1 MASAS
6 QLFERARQIDP
17 KRIDDLLVGAV
28 DLHIHSG
35 PSVMPRAL
43 NHIDMMRAA
52 QKAGMRAILF
62 KDHYYTTAPI
72 AALMKEEFGDSG
84 VEILSSIVLNN
95 ASGGFNP
102 YAVDHALKLGARIV
116 WMPTSSAANHIRQ
129 GHRKIRLRTKVP
141 MLPPVALQVVDD
153 RGAILDSVKQ
163 ILDQIASFDCI
174 LSAGHLHISELWPL
188 FTEAKARGVTRL
200 LVNHP
205 TYVLGAELSDITEL
219 VSMGAK
225 MEHSICMFID
235 CRSRKYEPDELKAMI
250 EAAGVDNTFFG
261 SDLGQVNNPLP
272 VDGFRQIIGVLI
284 ELGYSDAD
292 IRQMT
297 GDTGFALAGLGDN
310 KAKAAVA

>member
-6 QLFERARQIDP
+6 QVFERVRQADP
-17 KRIDDLLVGAV
+17 KRIDELLVGAV

-52 QKAGMRAILF
+52 QQARMRAILF
-62 KDHYYTTAPI
+62 KDHYYTTAPV
-72 AALMKEEFGDSG
+72 AALMREEFRDTS

-129 GHRKIRLRTKVP
+129 GHRKIRLRTKIP
-141 MLPPVALQVVDD
+141 MLPPTALQVVDD
-153 RGAILDSVKQ
+153 RGVIIDSVKQ
-163 ILDQIASFDCI
+163 ILDQIAAFDCI

-188 FTEAKARGVTRL
+188 FTEAKARGVSRL

-219 VSMGAK
+219 VGMGAK

-235 CRSRKYEPDELKAMI
+235 CRSRKYEPDDLKAMI
-250 EAAGVDNTFFG
+250 EAAGADNTFFG
-261 SDLGQVNNPLP
+261 SDLGQVNNPEP
-272 VDGFRQIIGVLI
+272 VEGFRQIIALLL

-292 IRQMT
+292 IRKMT
-297 GDTGFALAGLGDN
+297 GDNGFALAGLGN
-310 KAKAAVA
+310 NTPRSAVA

>member
-1 MASAS
+1 MAPTREV
-6 QLFERARQIDP
+6 FDCARRDETS
-17 KRIDDLLVGAV
+17 KIDDLLVGAV

-43 NHIDMMRAA
+43 NHIDMMRDAQAA
-52 QKAGMRAILF
+52 KMRAILF

-72 AALMKEEFGDSG
+72 AALMKEEFPDAG

-141 MLPPVALQVVDD
+141 MLPPTALQVVDD
-153 RGAILDSVKQ
+153 RGVIIDSVKQ

-174 LSAGHLHISELWPL
+174 LAAGHLHISELWPL
-188 FTEAKARGVTRL
+188 LAEAKARGVTRL

-205 TYVLGAELSDITEL
+205 TYVLDAELSDITEL

-225 MEHSICMFID
+225 IEHSICMFID
-235 CRSRKYEPDELKAMI
+235 CRSRKYDPSELKGMI
-250 EAAGVDNTFFG
+250 DAAGVDNTFFG
-261 SDLGQVNNPLP
+261 SDLGQVNNPRP
-272 VDGFRQIIGVLI
+272 VDGFRQMIALLLQ
-284 ELGYSDAD
+284 LGYSDAE
-292 IRQMT
+292 IRMMT
-297 GDTGFALAGLGDN
+297 GDNAFALAGLGEN
-310 KAKAAVA
+310 KTHAAVA

>member
-84 VEILSSIVLNN
+84 VDILSSIVLNN

-310 KAKAAVA
+310 KAKAAIA